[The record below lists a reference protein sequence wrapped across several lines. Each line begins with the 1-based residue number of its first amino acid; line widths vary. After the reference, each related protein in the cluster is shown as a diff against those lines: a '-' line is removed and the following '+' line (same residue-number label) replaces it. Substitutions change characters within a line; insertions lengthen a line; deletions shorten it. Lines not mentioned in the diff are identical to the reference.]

1 MTLTVRV
8 VAPDKTVWDSNAE
21 EVILPS
27 TTGQLGILSGHAP
40 MLTALDTG
48 VMRVRPAKEWVSIA
62 LMGGFAEIQEN
73 KVTILVNGAEKGE
86 TIDKEA
92 ARTAYTEAEA
102 RLQKATSGTLQEQSN
117 ARELV
122 SKLPAAR
129 SSPKRRNTAFVYLV
143 CIEVSIP
150 PKPPS

>member
-40 MLTALDTG
+40 LLTALDTG
-48 VMRVRPAKEWVSIA
+48 VMRVRPGKEWVAIA
-62 LMGGFAEIQEN
+62 LFGGFAEVEN
-73 KVTILVNGAEKGE
+73 DEVIILVNGAERGDK
-86 TIDKEA
+86 IDKEA

-102 RLQKATSGTLQEQSN
+102 RINKAESSSSRQEKIQAAQALKR
-117 ARELV
+117 ARARFQ
-122 SKLPAAR
+122 AAGGM
-129 SSPKRRNTAFVYLV
+129 S
-143 CIEVSIP
+143 
-150 PKPPS
+150 